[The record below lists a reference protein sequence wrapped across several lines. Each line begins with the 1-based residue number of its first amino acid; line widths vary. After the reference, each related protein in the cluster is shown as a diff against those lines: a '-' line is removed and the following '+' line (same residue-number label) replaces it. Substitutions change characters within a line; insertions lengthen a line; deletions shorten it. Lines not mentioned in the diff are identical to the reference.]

1 MILKNQERNFMSA
14 LQTFSIMRR
23 IILEYNPLWTAE
35 RCTRK
40 LTGSPQPAPPPN
52 LTSGHPPTSSGHPLM
67 TQKSKQDPNTVR
79 KDNVHKQ
86 IQIMYY

>member
-23 IILEYNPLWTAE
+23 IILEYNPRWSAE

-40 LTGSPQPAPPPN
+40 LTESPQPAQPPN
-52 LTSGHPPTSSGHPLM
+52 LTYGHQPTATRICGRPES
-67 TQKSKQDPNTVR
+67 
-79 KDNVHKQ
+79 
-86 IQIMYY
+86 